1 MRSVDVAHARSAA
14 RAPSTAQHPRPGA
27 AGSAVFAGTLL
38 AWAALLGG
46 CATVRLDTPPAP
58 APAPAT
64 AAVAAPAPAA
74 PPAPPAVDPA
84 AQRAFDD
91 ARRQL
96 VAGRADLAQRGFEAL
111 TRSHPDLPGPHANL
125 GLIARQAG
133 RLDDAAKA
141 LETATRL
148 GPRQPS
154 YWNQLGITYR
164 QQGRFEQAR
173 QAYERALQARDDYA
187 PAVLNLGILHDLYL
201 GNPTQALGLYERYL
215 SLVPGGD
222 AEVNKWVI
230 DLKNRRPAPVAA
242 HRKEQP

>member
-1 MRSVDVAHARSAA
+1 MRSADVAPPRRAA
-14 RAPSTAQHPRPGA
+14 RAPSTGQHPRPGA
-27 AGSAVFAGTLL
+27 AGCALFAGTLL
-38 AWAALLGG
+38 TWAALLGG
-46 CATVRLDTPPAP
+46 CATVSLDTPPAP
-58 APAPAT
+58 ALAPA
-64 AAVAAPAPAA
+64 AAA

-111 TRSHPDLPGPHANL
+111 TRSHPDLPGPFANL

-133 RLDDAAKA
+133 RLDEAAQA

-148 GPRQPS
+148 GPTQAS

-230 DLKNRRPAPVAA
+230 DLKNRRPAPVAV